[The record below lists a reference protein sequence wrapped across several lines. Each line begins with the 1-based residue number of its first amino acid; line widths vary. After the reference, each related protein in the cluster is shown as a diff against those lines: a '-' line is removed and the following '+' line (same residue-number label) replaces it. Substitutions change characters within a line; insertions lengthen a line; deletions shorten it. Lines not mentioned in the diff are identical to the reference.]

1 MPLPIVSPVSP
12 PLSADMAKSLPV
24 QYPVGNSV
32 GFSRQRF
39 SAISSKILGTEG
51 KRGSGV
57 AAKELNKFNRE
68 MHFANLD
75 PLVIP
80 EDEPEMTDTMDLEPD
95 PLAPHPGD
103 RMVIDSDKPYFTPS
117 ISIFSPISSRR
128 ESISSSFF
136 SSLTPSLSPSTSSKS
151 STLVDNASML
161 SGRTTG
167 TGYDMYGWEEG
178 HDRKVSL
185 ESKIGRG
192 GFAGIHAIFPYPQ
205 SRHPKGLLY
214 KVLNQPPMHH

>member
-32 GFSRQRF
+32 GFAGRRF

-51 KRGSGV
+51 KRGGGM
-57 AAKELNKFNRE
+57 AAKELCKFDRE

-80 EDEPEMTDTMDLEPD
+80 EDEPEMADTMDLEPD

-128 ESISSSFF
+128 EGMSSGFF
-136 SSLTPSLSPSTSSKS
+136 SSLAPSLAPSTSSKA
-151 STLVDNASML
+151 STLIDNASMF
-161 SGRTTG
+161 SGTTRS
-167 TGYDMYGWEEG
+167 TGYDIYGWEEG

-185 ESKIGRG
+185 ESKIGRR
-192 GFAGIHAIFPYPQ
+192 GFHAIFPYPQ
-205 SRHPKGLLY
+205 SQHPKGLLY
-214 KVLNQPPMHH
+214 KVLNQPPMRH